1 MADRIQVADLL
12 ASLQREWPEMAARV
26 QPAVPY
32 LYRAR
37 DQLFDDL
44 GRRLVPQGLRPA
56 DLDVL
61 VALRTRPPPR
71 ELTPTVLYRSLFLSS
86 GGLTKI
92 LARLE
97 AEGLIERP
105 ANPRDGRSRLVRLTA
120 LGERRLDEV
129 AAGVIEHERQFLEP
143 LEPDERHEL
152 TRLLAKLVRGQGA

>member
-1 MADRIQVADLL
+1 MTERIQVVDLL
-12 ASLQREWPEMAARV
+12 SSLQREWPEMGRRV

-44 GRRLVPQGLRPA
+44 VRRLAPEGLLPA

-61 VALRTRPPPR
+61 VALRTQPPPR

-97 AEGLIERP
+97 GDGLIERP
-105 ANPRDGRSRLVRLTA
+105 ANPRDGRSRLVRLTEA
-120 LGERRLDEV
+120 GERRLDEV
-129 AAGVIEHERQFLEP
+129 AVGVIEHEREFLAP
-143 LEPDERHEL
+143 LAPEEQREL
-152 TRLLAKLVRGQGA
+152 TRLLAKLVQGQGA